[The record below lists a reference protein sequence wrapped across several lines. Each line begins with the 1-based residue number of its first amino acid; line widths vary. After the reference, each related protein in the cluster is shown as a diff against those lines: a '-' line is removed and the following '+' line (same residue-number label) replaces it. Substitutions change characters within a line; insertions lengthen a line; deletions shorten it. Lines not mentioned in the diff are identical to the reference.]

1 MVQGMMASAGNAL
14 PPQAARGIP
23 GPGLAAIRAP
33 YSAKTAS
40 VIGHQNLRKL
50 HVLKKIEEARAKRAE
65 RCEVTADWVVDEL
78 RKIADVNMADYMKS
92 IPSGDP
98 LPRFFGFDA

>member
-50 HVLKKIEEARAKRAE
+50 QIADAIEKGRAKRAE
-65 RCEVTADWVVDEL
+65 R
-78 RKIADVNMADYMKS
+78 
-92 IPSGDP
+92 
-98 LPRFFGFDA
+98 